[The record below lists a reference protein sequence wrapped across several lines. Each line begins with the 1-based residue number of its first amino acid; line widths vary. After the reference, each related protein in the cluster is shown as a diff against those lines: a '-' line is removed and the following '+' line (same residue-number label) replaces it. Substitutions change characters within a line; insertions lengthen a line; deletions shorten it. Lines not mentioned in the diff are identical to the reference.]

1 MSGETK
7 GWHASEWNTR
17 SRPAVEAQLRLLQE
31 LQAGRDPYDRSH
43 AYGWAQ
49 RDQIDQARQYA
60 EQREQ
65 LQQFNQ
71 QRIEQQRNQLKQ
83 LNPQDQVGERGVPQ
97 VPQILRNQIHRP
109 IPSRNANEAFRDTAQ
124 QAGFPSNLEIVEGQ
138 SNLRQVAYDLASHRS
153 EKFGPYIESVFRQ
166 QGPYATCEVLNR
178 INFEFLKI
186 GAPFKFVTKFTGPN
200 DSALVADLLDNR
212 NGRSQGTYFLR

>member
-1 MSGETK
+1 MSGETR
-7 GWHASEWNTR
+7 GWHASEWNMR
-17 SRPAVEAQLRLLQE
+17 SRPAAEAQLRLLQE

-49 RDQIDQARQYA
+49 RDQIDQARQDA
-60 EQREQ
+60 EQQREQ
-65 LQQFNQ
+65 LHQFNQ

-83 LNPQDQVGERGVPQ
+83 FNPQEQTGERV

-109 IPSRNANEAFRDTAQ
+109 ILSRNQNEAFGNTAG
-124 QAGFPSNLEIVEGQ
+124 QAGFPANLEIVEEQ
-138 SNLRQVAYDLASHRS
+138 TNLRQIAFDLASHRS

-166 QGPYATCEVLNR
+166 QGPYATSELLNR

-186 GAPFKFVTKFTGPN
+186 GAPYKFVSRLTGPN